1 MYGDDYTG
9 IRYPGLFGLINNKKK
24 EGYLNLFKK
33 IKDIITLENT
43 KELSLL
49 TYCVDYEIGLL
60 ETFQNLLEK
69 QREVGYYYHYCKNLY
84 YKARKIGLIKQK
96 LMMEQKLC

>member
-1 MYGDDYTG
+1 MYRDDYTG

-49 TYCVDYEIGLL
+49 TYSVDYEIGLL
-60 ETFQNLLEK
+60 E
-69 QREVGYYYHYCKNLY
+69 
-84 YKARKIGLIKQK
+84 IS
-96 LMMEQKLC
+96 